1 MASDT
6 NFFSREHRERDSHTW
21 VIFCLIS
28 AVKPGANILWS
39 QSLSLRSGNKV
50 AIEDEPVLVSGGDT
64 TGPSD
69 SAVAAIKPRFRR
81 SWLLIGIGF
90 LVAAVITALVNA
102 GRAADKDEPL
112 ATSEVSVKTIQDY
125 IKDNGITAVQVR
137 RGDPGAPVIGLGL
150 PRGWSDLGEETPEWA
165 YAGAVYDKAVDPNEP
180 PTIDVLLS
188 KLTGNV
194 DPAKI
199 LEYAP
204 GELKNLADYQTVAE
218 EKSKLGQYDAVQI
231 AGLYTRDGKKYS
243 IAQKTVVINFGDDA
257 VYVLQINA
265 DAPASD
271 APVLM
276 QATDAI
282 DKQAAIKR
290 P

>member
-1 MASDT
+1 VET
-6 NFFSREHRERDSHTW
+6 
-21 VIFCLIS
+21 
-28 AVKPGANILWS
+28 
-39 QSLSLRSGNKV
+39 KV
-50 AIEDEPVLVSGGDT
+50 AIEDEPVMVSGGDT

-69 SAVAAIKPRFRR
+69 TAITAVAGDKPRFRR

-165 YAGAVYDKAVDPNEP
+165 YAGAVYDKAVDPNDP
-180 PTIDVLLS
+180 PTIVVLLS

-194 DPAKI
+194 DPDKI
-199 LEYAP
+199 LEYAS
-204 GELKNLADYQTVAE
+204 GELLNMADYQPVAE
-218 EKSKLGQYDAVQI
+218 EKSKLGQYDAVQL
-231 AGLYTRDGKKYS
+231 AGLYTRDGKEAS
-243 IAQKTVVINFGDDA
+243 IAQKTVVINFSDDA

>member
-1 MASDT
+1 M
-6 NFFSREHRERDSHTW
+6 
-21 VIFCLIS
+21 
-28 AVKPGANILWS
+28 
-39 QSLSLRSGNKV
+39 

-69 SAVAAIKPRFRR
+69 SAITAVAANKPRFRR

-90 LVAAVITALVNA
+90 LVAAVIAALVNA

-165 YAGAVYDKAVDPNEP
+165 YAGAVYDKAVDPNDP
-180 PTIDVLLS
+180 PTIVVLLS

-194 DPAKI
+194 DPAMV

-204 GELKNLADYQTVAE
+204 GELLNMADYQPVAE
-218 EKSKLGQYDAVQI
+218 EKSKLGQYDAVQL
-231 AGLYTRDGKKYS
+231 AGLYTRDGKEAS

-257 VYVLQINA
+257 VYVLQINVDGLDGDTETLA
-265 DAPASD
+265 RASAMVD
-271 APVLM
+271 GQTTINP
-276 QATDAI
+276 
-282 DKQAAIKR
+282 
-290 P
+290 

>member
-1 MASDT
+1 VET
-6 NFFSREHRERDSHTW
+6 
-21 VIFCLIS
+21 
-28 AVKPGANILWS
+28 
-39 QSLSLRSGNKV
+39 KV
-50 AIEDEPVLVSGGDT
+50 AIEDEPVMVSEGDP

-69 SAVAAIKPRFRR
+69 TALTAVAVNEARFRR

-90 LVAAVITALVNA
+90 LAAAVIAALVFA
-102 GRAADKDEPL
+102 GRAANTDEPSG
-112 ATSEVSVKTIQDY
+112 TSEASVKTIPDY
-125 IKDNGITAVQVR
+125 IKDNGISAVRVR

-165 YAGAVYDKAVDPNEP
+165 YAGAVYDKAVDPNDP

-204 GELKNLADYQTVAE
+204 GELKNLADYKTVAE
-218 EKSKLGQYDAVQI
+218 EKSKLGQYDAVQV
-231 AGLYTRDGKKYS
+231 AGIYTRDGKKYS

-276 QATDAI
+276 QATEAI

>member
-1 MASDT
+1 VET
-6 NFFSREHRERDSHTW
+6 
-21 VIFCLIS
+21 
-28 AVKPGANILWS
+28 
-39 QSLSLRSGNKV
+39 KV
-50 AIEDEPVLVSGGDT
+50 AIEDEPVMVSGGDT

-69 SAVAAIKPRFRR
+69 SALTAVAANEARFRR
-81 SWLLIGIGF
+81 SWLLICIGF
-90 LVAAVITALVNA
+90 LVAAVIATLVYA
-102 GRAADKDEPL
+102 GRAANTDEPS
-112 ATSEVSVKTIQDY
+112 ATSEASVKTIPDY
-125 IKDNGITAVQVR
+125 IKNNGISAVRVR
-137 RGDPGAPVIGLGL
+137 RGDPGAPRIGLGL

-165 YAGAVYDKAVDPNEP
+165 YAGAVYDKAVDPNDP
-180 PTIDVLLS
+180 PTIVVLLS

-204 GELKNLADYQTVAE
+204 GELMNLPGYQSVAE
-218 EKSKLGQYDAVQI
+218 EKSKLGEYDAVQL
-231 AGLYTRDGKKYS
+231 AGLYTRDGKQVS
-243 IAQKTVVINFGDDA
+243 IAQKTVVITFGDDA

-282 DKQAAIKR
+282 DRQAAIKR